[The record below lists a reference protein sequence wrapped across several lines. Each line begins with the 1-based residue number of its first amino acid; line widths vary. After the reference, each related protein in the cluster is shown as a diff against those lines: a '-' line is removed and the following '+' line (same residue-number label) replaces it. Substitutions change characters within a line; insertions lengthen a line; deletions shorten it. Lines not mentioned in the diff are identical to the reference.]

1 MFLFYYFLIALMK
14 FEQKDGSD
22 VDCVAKEKDGSASG
36 ISVSTN
42 AIKVLEALVV
52 LV

>member
-1 MFLFYYFLIALMK
+1 MK